1 MIMNSALKKGQY
13 KIKME
18 FRAWL
23 TDDLAG
29 LYKSTYKRK
38 DGTEVYVTYINNEV
52 TIIQYFVDVKCL
64 ALWKPKDKLWLLRF

>member
-1 MIMNSALKKGQY
+1 MNSALKKGQY

-38 DGTEVYVTYINNEV
+38 DGTEVYVTIPV
-52 TIIQYFVDVKCL
+52 FCRFVMCSFLEAGRQTMAFAFLKSKRDMLV
-64 ALWKPKDKLWLLRF
+64 R